1 MKVHEYARYFTRMM
15 RYAPDETNT
24 EEKKQFWFHRGLNY
38 EIRIILAG
46 DEYSSLMSM
55 VNRAIVV
62 EKEVTLGAER
72 LRAKRRRAFHQ
83 SHLNMLGA
91 EQPSAPRG

>member
-1 MKVHEYARYFTRMM
+1 MTQGVMKVHEYARHFSRMM
-15 RYAPDETNT
+15 RYVPDETDT

-55 VNRAIVV
+55 VNRAIAV
-62 EKEVTLGAER
+62 EKEVTLGAE
-72 LRAKRRRAFHQ
+72 
-83 SHLNMLGA
+83 
-91 EQPSAPRG
+91 QPSEPRG

>member
-1 MKVHEYARYFTRMM
+1 
-15 RYAPDETNT
+15 
-24 EEKKQFWFHRGLNY
+24 LNY

-72 LRAKRRRAFHQ
+72 LRAKRRRAFH
-83 SHLNMLGA
+83 
-91 EQPSAPRG
+91 